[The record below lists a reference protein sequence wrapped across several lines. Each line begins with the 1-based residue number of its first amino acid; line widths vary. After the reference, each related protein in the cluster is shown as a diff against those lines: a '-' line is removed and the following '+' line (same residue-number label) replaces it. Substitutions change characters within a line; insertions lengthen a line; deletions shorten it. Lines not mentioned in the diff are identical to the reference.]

1 MPFSKITLE
10 QILLA
15 RDRRASRQ
23 AALLSRYG
31 RPVIS
36 FTMNI
41 AGPVKDSPL
50 IRYAFRSGLRKL
62 EALPCAQ
69 LCREVIFEP
78 TGPEALLVY
87 ETQDAR
93 LLKAFCIRLE
103 SEGEAGRLF
112 DLDVLD
118 ANGEKLSR
126 ETGRTCLVCGGP
138 VNVCSRSR
146 AHGLEAITARTGAIL
161 EAFAAETLGEMAENA
176 LLAEVHFTPKPGLV
190 DEANNGAH
198 RDMDVPLFERSA
210 HALRPCFE
218 EFVRL
223 GIQGASPAALQQ
235 AGVRAEQAMFAATGG
250 VNTHKGAIYSG
261 ALLLHAA
268 GRLLSGEEEGNL
280 CELAAQTAAAIPAP
294 TGTHGAAVRA
304 QCGGIRTEAVSGYPT
319 AQAVLRQL
327 RQSGPLDALLLSM
340 SRLDDSTLWHRGG
353 SEGAQLVRSRAADIL
368 AAPAS
373 EREART
379 RRLDAELIERNLSP
393 GGSADLLA
401 MAFFLEKALPLLG
414 QEEA

>member
-1 MPFSKITLE
+1 M
-10 QILLA
+10 LLA

-50 IRYAFRSGLRKL
+50 IRYAFRSGLRQL

-138 VNVCSRSR
+138 VSICSRSR
-146 AHGLEAITARTGAIL
+146 AHGLETITARTRTIL

-268 GRLLSGEEEGNL
+268 GRLLSGEEEGDL
-280 CELAAQTAAAIPAP
+280 YELAAQTAAAIPAP

-353 SEGAQLVRSRAADIL
+353 AEGAQLVRSRAADIL

-379 RRLDAELIERNLSP
+379 RRLDMELIERNLSP

>member
-1 MPFSKITLE
+1 M
-10 QILLA
+10 LLA

-50 IRYAFRSGLRKL
+50 IRYAFRSGLRQL

-93 LLKAFCIRLE
+93 LLKEFCIRLE

-138 VNVCSRSR
+138 VSVCSRSR
-146 AHGLEAITARTGAIL
+146 AHGLEAITARTRTIL
-161 EAFAAETLGEMAENA
+161 EAFAAETVGEMAENA

-223 GIQGASPAALQQ
+223 GLQGASPAALQQ

-268 GRLLSGEEEGNL
+268 GRLLSGEEERSL
-280 CELAAQTAAAIPAP
+280 CGLAAQTAAAIPAP

-353 SEGAQLVRSRAADIL
+353 AEGAQLVRSRAADIL

-379 RRLDAELIERNLSP
+379 RRLDMELIERNLSP

>member
-1 MPFSKITLE
+1 MHTVEITLE
-10 QILLA
+10 QVLLA
-15 RDRRASRQ
+15 RDRRVLRQ
-23 AALLSRYG
+23 RALAARYG
-31 RPVIS
+31 GTLLS

-41 AGPVKDSPL
+41 AGPVKDAPL
-50 IRYAFRSGLRKL
+50 VRLAFQAGLA
-62 EALPCAQ
+62 ALDRDLGQPVH
-69 LCREVIFEP
+69 RELIQAP

-87 ETQDAR
+87 DRPAPWVKER
-93 LLKAFCIRLE
+93 CLLLE
-103 SEGEAGRLF
+103 EREAVGRLY
-112 DLDVLD
+112 DLDVLSPE
-118 ANGEKLSR
+118 GEKLSR
-126 ETGRTCLVCGGP
+126 PQSRRCLICGGP
-138 VNVCSRSR
+138 VTVCSRSR
-146 AHGLEAITARTGAIL
+146 AHGLAAIRARTRDIL
-161 EAFAAETLGEMAENA
+161 ADFAAGHLSA
-176 LLAEVHFTPKPGLV
+176 LARQALEDEVDLTPKPGLV
-190 DEANNGAH
+190 DRRNTGAH
-198 RDMDVPLFERSA
+198 DDMDRPLFHRSA
-210 HALRPCFE
+210 GALAPYFRQFAA
-218 EFVRL
+218 R
-223 GIQGASPAALQQ
+223 GMAGASPRELQSLGRQ
-235 AGVRAEQAMFAATGG
+235 AEHAMLAATGG

-268 GRLLSGEEEGNL
+268 GRLLSGEEEGDL

-353 SEGAQLVRSRAADIL
+353 AEGAQLVRSRAADIL

-379 RRLDAELIERNLSP
+379 RRLDMELIERNLSP

-401 MAFFLEKALPLLG
+401 MAFFLGKALPLLG

>member
-1 MPFSKITLE
+1 M
-10 QILLA
+10 LLA

-50 IRYAFRSGLRKL
+50 IRYAFRSGLRQL

-138 VNVCSRSR
+138 VSICSRSR
-146 AHGLEAITARTGAIL
+146 AHGLEAITVRTRAIL

-223 GIQGASPAALQQ
+223 GLQGASPAALQQ

-268 GRLLSGEEEGNL
+268 GRLLSGEEEGDL
-280 CELAAQTAAAIPAP
+280 YELAAQTAAAIPAP

-353 SEGAQLVRSRAADIL
+353 AEGAQLVRSRAADIL

>member
-10 QILLA
+10 QMLLA

-50 IRYAFRSGLRKL
+50 IRYAFRSGLRQL

-138 VNVCSRSR
+138 VSVCSRSR
-146 AHGLEAITARTGAIL
+146 AHGLEAITARTRAIL

-223 GIQGASPAALQQ
+223 GLQGASPAALQQ

-268 GRLLSGEEEGNL
+268 GRLLSGEEEGDL

-304 QCGGIRTEAVSGYPT
+304 CCGGIRTEAVSGYPT

-353 SEGAQLVRSRAADIL
+353 AEGAQLVRSRAADIL

>member
-1 MPFSKITLE
+1 
-10 QILLA
+10 
-15 RDRRASRQ
+15 
-23 AALLSRYG
+23 
-31 RPVIS
+31 
-36 FTMNI
+36 
-41 AGPVKDSPL
+41 
-50 IRYAFRSGLRKL
+50 
-62 EALPCAQ
+62 
-69 LCREVIFEP
+69 
-78 TGPEALLVY
+78 
-87 ETQDAR
+87 
-93 LLKAFCIRLE
+93 
-103 SEGEAGRLF
+103 
-112 DLDVLD
+112 
-118 ANGEKLSR
+118 
-126 ETGRTCLVCGGP
+126 
-138 VNVCSRSR
+138 
-146 AHGLEAITARTGAIL
+146 
-161 EAFAAETLGEMAENA
+161 
-176 LLAEVHFTPKPGLV
+176 
-190 DEANNGAH
+190 
-198 RDMDVPLFERSA
+198 
-210 HALRPCFE
+210 
-218 EFVRL
+218 
-223 GIQGASPAALQQ
+223 
-235 AGVRAEQAMFAATGG
+235 MFAATGG

-268 GRLLSGEEEGNL
+268 GRLLSGEEERGL

-353 SEGAQLVRSRAADIL
+353 AEGAQLVRSRAADIL

>member
-1 MPFSKITLE
+1 M
-10 QILLA
+10 LLA

-50 IRYAFRSGLRKL
+50 IRYAFRSGLRQL

-138 VNVCSRSR
+138 VSICSRSR
-146 AHGLEAITARTGAIL
+146 AHGLETITARTRTIL

-268 GRLLSGEEEGNL
+268 GRLLSGEEEGDL
-280 CELAAQTAAAIPAP
+280 YELAAQTAAAIPAP

-327 RQSGPLDALLLSM
+327 RQSGPLDALLLSI

-353 SEGAQLVRSRAADIL
+353 AEGAQLVRSRAADIL

>member
-1 MPFSKITLE
+1 M
-10 QILLA
+10 LLA

-50 IRYAFRSGLRKL
+50 IRYAFRSGLRQL

-87 ETQDAR
+87 ETQDAQ

-138 VNVCSRSR
+138 VSVCSRSR

-161 EAFAAETLGEMAENA
+161 EAFAAETLGKMAENA

-280 CELAAQTAAAIPAP
+280 CELAAQTAATIPAP

-353 SEGAQLVRSRAADIL
+353 AEGAQLVRSRAADIL

>member
-1 MPFSKITLE
+1 M
-10 QILLA
+10 LLA

-50 IRYAFRSGLRKL
+50 IRYAFRNGLRQL

-69 LCREVIFEP
+69 LCREAIFEP

-138 VNVCSRSR
+138 VSVCSRSR

-223 GIQGASPAALQQ
+223 GLQGASPAALQQ

-261 ALLLHAA
+261 ALLLYAA

-353 SEGAQLVRSRAADIL
+353 AEGAQLVRSRAADIL

>member
-10 QILLA
+10 QMLLA

-50 IRYAFRSGLRKL
+50 IRYAFRSGLRQL

-87 ETQDAR
+87 ETQDAQ

-138 VNVCSRSR
+138 VSVCSRSR

-223 GIQGASPAALQQ
+223 GLQGASPAALQQ

-268 GRLLSGEEEGNL
+268 GRLLSGEEEGDL

-353 SEGAQLVRSRAADIL
+353 AEGAQLVRSRAADIL

>member
-1 MPFSKITLE
+1 M
-10 QILLA
+10 LLA

-50 IRYAFRSGLRKL
+50 IRYAFRSGLRQL

-138 VNVCSRSR
+138 VSVCSRSR
-146 AHGLEAITARTGAIL
+146 AHGLEAITARTRAIL

-268 GRLLSGEEEGNL
+268 GWLLSGEEEGDL

-353 SEGAQLVRSRAADIL
+353 AEGAQLVRSRAADIL

>member
-1 MPFSKITLE
+1 M
-10 QILLA
+10 LLA

-50 IRYAFRSGLRKL
+50 IRYAFRSGLRQL

-138 VNVCSRSR
+138 VSVCSRSR

-268 GRLLSGEEEGNL
+268 GRLLSGEEEGDL
-280 CELAAQTAAAIPAP
+280 YELAAQTAAAIPAP

-401 MAFFLEKALPLLG
+401 MAFFLEKALPMLG